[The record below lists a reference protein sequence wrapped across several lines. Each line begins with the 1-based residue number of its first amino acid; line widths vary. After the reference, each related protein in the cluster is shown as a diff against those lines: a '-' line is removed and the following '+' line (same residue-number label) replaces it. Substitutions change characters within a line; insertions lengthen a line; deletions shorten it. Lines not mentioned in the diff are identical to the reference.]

1 MIALKCVMI
10 GFAIDLA
17 KWPIAAGGAIVDRM
31 SSLGW
36 TVGASTVIAT
46 TAAATVATVAPSVAT
61 SLPPCNGYLL
71 TLFTDDT
78 TWPRLLL

>member
-1 MIALKCVMI
+1 MI

-17 KWPIAAGGAIVDRM
+17 KWPIAAGGAIVDRR

-46 TAAATVATVAPSVAT
+46 TAAATAATVAPSVAT
-61 SLPPCNGYLL
+61 KVSFIGRNSWKFSKFPFYPQGPIK
-71 TLFTDDT
+71 FDIG
-78 TWPRLLL
+78 